1 MKHLSVALFLMLAI
15 AAPAIAAPEDM
26 ANDIAAEIMSPYCPG
41 VTLHD
46 CPSAEADQLRA
57 RIIGW
62 AEAGW
67 SKSRIMAQLESE
79 FGSTIRATP
88 ARERGGLTAW
98 ALPLLAVLLGSLL
111 AAVLARRWTRARDG
125 ERQLGATATA
135 RDGLA
140 MSAEDRRRLD
150 AELGVLRSG
159 G

>member
-57 RIIGW
+57 RITGW

-67 SKSRIMAQLESE
+67 SKARIMAQLESE

-88 ARERGGLTAW
+88 TPEGGGLTAW

-111 AAVLARRWTRARDG
+111 AALLARRWTEASDG

-135 RDGLA
+135 ADA
-140 MSAEDRRRLD
+140 VTMTAEDRRRLD